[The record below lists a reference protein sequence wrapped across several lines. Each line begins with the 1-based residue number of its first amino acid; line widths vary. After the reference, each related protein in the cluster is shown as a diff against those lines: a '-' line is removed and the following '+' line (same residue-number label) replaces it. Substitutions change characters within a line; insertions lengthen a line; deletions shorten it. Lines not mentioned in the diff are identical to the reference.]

1 MSRRQL
7 RLTVLSFIGHF
18 AKIGRK
24 GAKMFYD
31 AVKNDHGLPNDPFKA
46 LVAPRP
52 IAWISTVGRDGTPNL
67 APYSFF
73 NAFAQAPHYVAFG
86 SGPKKDTLKNIEA
99 NGEFA
104 VNLVAFN
111 QRDQM
116 NETSASVGPDTD
128 EFMLAGVQTAPCRLI
143 KPPRVAD
150 SPATLECRL
159 YQVVSL
165 PNDMGKVDD
174 FLVIGR
180 VVGIHIDDRF
190 IADGR
195 VDTASMKLVARLGY
209 SEYVNITEAW
219 RMRRP
224 E

>member
-1 MSRRQL
+1 
-7 RLTVLSFIGHF
+7 
-18 AKIGRK
+18 
-24 GAKMFYD
+24 MFYET
-31 AVKNDHGLPNDPFKA
+31 VKNDHGMPNDPFKA

-52 IAWISTVGRDGTPNL
+52 IAWISTVGQGGSDNL

-73 NAFAQAPHYVAFG
+73 NAFAQSPHYVAFG

-104 VNLVAFN
+104 VNLVSFGM
-111 QRDQM
+111 REQM
-116 NETSASVGPDTD
+116 NATSASVGPDTD
-128 EFMLAGVQTAPCRLI
+128 EFLLAAVAKAPCRFI
-143 KPPRVAD
+143 SPPRAAE

-159 YQVVSL
+159 YKVVPL
-165 PNDMGKVDD
+165 PDDSGNADD

-190 IADGR
+190 ISDGR
-195 VDTASMKLVARLGY
+195 VDTVAMKLVARLGY
-209 SEYVNITEAW
+209 SEYATVDEAW

-224 E
+224 D